1 MTAPGARPDTMYC
14 CENIVVSRV
23 ITRGHV
29 SASATIDQNVIR
41 ITA

>member
-1 MTAPGARPDTMYC
+1 MYC
-14 CENIVVSRV
+14 CGKIVVSRV

-29 SASATIDQNVIR
+29 SASAAISQNVIR